1 MRTKRLTLI
10 AALYLHPGREAEFAQ
25 FETAAAA
32 IMQRYGGTIEHR
44 IGVAPSS
51 GENLPYEVHV
61 LSFSDE
67 RSFQEYRTGSMV
79 RHRAAAVRQLTQRG
93 VSAAGAPRRSRGRA

>member
-1 MRTKRLTLI
+1 MKTKRLTLI

-32 IMQRYGGTIEHR
+32 IMQRYGGTIERR

-51 GENLPYEVHV
+51 GENLPYEVHI

-67 RSFQEYRTGSMV
+67 RSFQEYRTDPDLEAL
-79 RHRAAAVRQLTQRG
+79 RDLRALAIRETVLWFGTELPPYG
-93 VSAAGAPRRSRGRA
+93 N

>member
-25 FETAAAA
+25 FETAAAQ
-32 IMQRYGGTIEHR
+32 IMQRYGGTIERR

-51 GENLPYEVHV
+51 GENLPYEVHI
-61 LSFSDE
+61 LSFPDE
-67 RSFQEYRTGSMV
+67 RSFQEYRTDPDLEAL
-79 RHRAAAVRQLTQRG
+79 RDLRALAVRETVLWFGTELPG
-93 VSAAGAPRRSRGRA
+93 YGN